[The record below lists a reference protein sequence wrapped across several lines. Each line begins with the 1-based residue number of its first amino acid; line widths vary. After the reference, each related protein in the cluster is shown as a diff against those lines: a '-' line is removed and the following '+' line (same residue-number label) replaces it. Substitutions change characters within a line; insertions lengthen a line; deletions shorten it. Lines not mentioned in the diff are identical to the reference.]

1 MAKKGQGYRL
11 KGSSISGRGRDLASA
26 LEELWDSWSSRPSLA
41 MHAYGAVKIEINVGG
56 QVAVFEVTDQQ
67 IIDEIQ
73 NGNSDYLVEI
83 MAEKSNATIPEMQ
96 AILREADNVNVSV
109 DKIRN
114 PHDENYW
121 TPERGEELEVV
132 LPSVIFDWASR
143 AARETASPVDRRLLT
158 RLTAVIGKQEGR
170 SIAQMSRETGIPRT
184 TLWDA
189 LHREEGRTSTRET
202 LSAEEKKKQEVV
214 EREDK
219 KEKLLEMVS
228 SGISA
233 SEAGRKLGVPG
244 RTARGWAKKQRA
256 IAAEQAEKEKKK

>member
-1 MAKKGQGYRL
+1 MGKKGQGYRL

-56 QVAVFEVTDQQ
+56 QVAIFEVTDQQ

-83 MAEKSNATIPEMQ
+83 MAEKSNATLLEMQ
-96 AILREADNVNVSV
+96 AVLRSADNVTVSV

-121 TPERGEELEVV
+121 TPEQGTELEVV

-143 AARETASPVDRRLLT
+143 SARETASPVDRMVLT
-158 RLTAVIGKQEGR
+158 KLTAVIGKQEGK
-170 SIAQMSRETGIPRT
+170 SIAQISRETGIPRT

-189 LHREEGRTSTRET
+189 LNRGEGGVKPERKAPRMSREQEAVVREE
-202 LSAEEKKKQEVV
+202 Q
-214 EREDK
+214 
-219 KEKLLEMVS
+219 KEKLFELVS
-228 SGISA
+228 TGISA
-233 SEAGRKLGVPG
+233 TGAARKLGIPE
-244 RTARGWAKKQRA
+244 RTARGWVKKQRE
-256 IAAEQAEKEKKK
+256 IAAEQAEKEKEE

>member
-1 MAKKGQGYRL
+1 MGKGKKGGYRL
-11 KGSSISGRGRDLASA
+11 KGGSISGRGRDLASA

-41 MHAYGAVKIEINVGG
+41 MHAYGAVKVEINVGG

-67 IIDEIQ
+67 TIDEIQ
-73 NGNSDYLVEI
+73 NGNSDYLIEL

-132 LPSVIFDWASR
+132 LPSVIFDWASS
-143 AARETASPVDRRLLT
+143 AAKETASPVDRRLLT

-170 SIAQMSRETGIPRT
+170 SIAQMSRETGIPRS

-189 LHREEGRTSTRET
+189 LHREERDRSASASKKAISTE
-202 LSAEEKKKQEVV
+202 EEKRQEVV
-214 EREDK
+214 EREEK

-233 SEAGRKLGVPG
+233 SEAGRRLGVPG
-244 RTARGWAKKQRA
+244 RTARGWVQKQR
-256 IAAEQAEKEKKK
+256 KEAP